1 VSASGHYLCISGRYG
16 PPESRPH
23 LITRSLHFWIFLFAP
38 SRKTHALDF
47 ETKSFSGCIPSS
59 PLSKPLASFLKVQLG
74 GLILQSG
81 RTRGISCSD
90 LANPTTT
97 KSCIPAML
105 YRNFAARSAL
115 RALSSSNASVAR
127 SSLSH
132 QICKAQM
139 TSSAR
144 NAIRPSAPSFAL
156 TAHKPVTTALVRFS
170 SSSAH
175 VRTWI

>member
-1 VSASGHYLCISGRYG
+1 
-16 PPESRPH
+16 
-23 LITRSLHFWIFLFAP
+23 
-38 SRKTHALDF
+38 
-47 ETKSFSGCIPSS
+47 
-59 PLSKPLASFLKVQLG
+59 
-74 GLILQSG
+74 LILQSG
-81 RTRGISCSD
+81 RTRGFSSPI
-90 LANPTTT
+90 LLTPTTT

-127 SSLSH
+127 SSLGH

-156 TAHKPVTTALVRFS
+156 AAHKPVTTALVRFS
-170 SSSAH
+170 SSSAQ
-175 VRTWI
+175 VRTRI